1 VSAIIIFFFFKDIN
15 ILNQFKYFILFQ
27 GFGVAAKNTTECKHT
42 DPLSVVC
49 FNQADIGE
57 FIRCEDDL
65 I

>member
-1 VSAIIIFFFFKDIN
+1 MYIVNNQYN
-15 ILNQFKYFILFQ
+15 IMNRIKFILFQ

-57 FIRCEDDL
+57 FIRCEEDL

>member
-1 VSAIIIFFFFKDIN
+1 MLCIIICIKH
-15 ILNQFKYFILFQ
+15 FISQLKLFAFFQ
-27 GFGVAAKNTTECKHT
+27 GFGVAAKSTTECKHT

>member
-1 VSAIIIFFFFKDIN
+1 MTW
-15 ILNQFKYFILFQ
+15 FQ
-27 GFGVAAKNTTECKHT
+27 GFGVAAKSTTECKHT
-42 DPLSVVC
+42 DTLSVVC

>member
-1 VSAIIIFFFFKDIN
+1 MN
-15 ILNQFKYFILFQ
+15 IVNQFKYFILFQ